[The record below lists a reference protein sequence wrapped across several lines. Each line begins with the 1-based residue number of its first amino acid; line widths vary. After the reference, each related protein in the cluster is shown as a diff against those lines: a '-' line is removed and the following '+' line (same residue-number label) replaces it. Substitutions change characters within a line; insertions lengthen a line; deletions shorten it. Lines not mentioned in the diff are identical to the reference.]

1 MNLIILARK
10 LGNWCELVLF
20 DSLTDNE
27 RLKEL
32 SVNPVS
38 ENYVF
43 CEICKKA
50 LSQYLESPYSSFH
63 KNKQHVSAEIP
74 LIFL

>member
-1 MNLIILARK
+1 MTF
-10 LGNWCELVLF
+10 LF